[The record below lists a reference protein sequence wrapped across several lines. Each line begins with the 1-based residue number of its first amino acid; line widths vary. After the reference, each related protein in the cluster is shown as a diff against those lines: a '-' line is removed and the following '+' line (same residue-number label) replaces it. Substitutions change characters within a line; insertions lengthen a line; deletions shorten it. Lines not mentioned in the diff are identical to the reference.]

1 MQKLRV
7 GFRAQRYST
16 SFALRTLLPSRT
28 LHAPSSHPCLSVP
41 PGAWDSHVHDINPS
55 YPTIPTAAYKPSRSQ
70 SYGQAAWMTA
80 FRPVYIQPSIYG
92 TDNACQLSA
101 LESKQGRK
109 STADARAVVAFDPR
123 DTDRDALNEW
133 HRLGVRGVRINLKSG
148 GARPSPTELRR
159 LLGRYAEVVRPLETE
174 DSRSL
179 ENWALQLYVDLE
191 TTGVLEE
198 LVPKLGVKVVL
209 DHFAGLEG
217 GKEGLQAVRRGE
229 AWEAL
234 LRLMENENVYVKI
247 SAPYRITP
255 NWEELEPFF
264 RDLANVRQG
273 RGIVFASD
281 WPHTRFK
288 DVDAERWVKMCLNWC
303 GEDKKLRDNLFR
315 DNAERLWDVELHWD
329 ELEKNSSS
337 YI

>member
-1 MQKLRV
+1 
-7 GFRAQRYST
+7 
-16 SFALRTLLPSRT
+16 
-28 LHAPSSHPCLSVP
+28 
-41 PGAWDSHVHDINPS
+41 
-55 YPTIPTAAYKPSRSQ
+55 
-70 SYGQAAWMTA
+70 MTA